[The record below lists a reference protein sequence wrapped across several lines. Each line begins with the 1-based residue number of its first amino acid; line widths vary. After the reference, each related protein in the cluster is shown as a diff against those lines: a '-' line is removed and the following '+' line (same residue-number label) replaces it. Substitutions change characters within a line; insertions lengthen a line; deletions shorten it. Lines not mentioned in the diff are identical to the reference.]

1 MKTATTAIPAGR
13 RGMVLANQSLLGIA
27 FFEATA
33 CIILLV
39 LFLLFRRDHQ
49 AGYFR
54 FWLSGWC
61 CLTFSSLCEVAL
73 LIRQLPGLNLA
84 IVLAQTAAL
93 ILFFLAV
100 VHCAAGSE
108 RRLWSPIPLIGLAL
122 AATYYIERR
131 SPQQVSSVHW
141 ETAIFETVLCLLAGW
156 MMWRSEMARR
166 SHGAQLLAGI
176 FLLSGLHGLDRPLW
190 LDSPLFLLRV
200 AFDHILGVALG
211 IAMVV
216 VVLESARSRSE
227 ELNDKMRRLTLLT
240 AASTQTLSVQEVIDQ
255 VLSHLVESLEAT
267 HGIVRLRE
275 GEGSSAQLVVRASV
289 GFDHSYLTRYARLS
303 AMEPWAQHVLKGEC
317 QFLQS
322 NEEWDPTARK
332 RVDEAGLKTLVTL
345 PLPGKQGPL
354 GVIAVGSTRQERFQP
369 DELSYLVNIA
379 NLLGL
384 TLQNVSLF
392 QQVTAVR
399 RQWEYTFDSIGDPIL
414 VHDPA
419 GRILRSNQRLSQL
432 LGREGSA
439 LAGRSVMEL
448 LPVQNAAYKSCPYCE
463 GIGGEG
469 DEPDPWLP
477 GYFLASNST
486 FTDPSGQ
493 QLGTVHVLKD
503 ITDRKRAEEKYRT
516 LVSSVQEGVF
526 ISTPQG
532 RFLDFNDAL
541 LRMTGYDDR
550 EELMGVDIPASF
562 YAKRSDRER
571 LKRLL
576 QQHGKVA
583 DFEFEMRRKD
593 GEIRAMLESSIAVRD
608 AAGNV
613 IAYQG
618 FLLDITER
626 KQAEFEIR
634 RRNREL
640 LVLNSIAQTLTESM
654 DLSDSL
660 HRTLRQMAELFNL
673 DVTSLYLF
681 GQEGTQLRRI
691 AAVGHRS
698 EFSKHFSP
706 VSVRPELM
714 QHIKAVHATFL
725 SAQGLSLPPIFRDAQ
740 LKEKIVAAYI
750 VVLWSKDRV
759 IGGLVVG
766 SRTPREFSPADVNLL
781 IAVGSQISSAI
792 ERSSLYEETRQAY
805 ENLRR
810 TQEQLLHSE
819 KLAAVGQLVSG
830 VAHELNNPLTAILG
844 YSQLLTSG
852 GQMGP
857 QGIEYADKLYKQA
870 QRTHRIVQNLL
881 SFARQ
886 HKPERIPVHIN
897 ETLEETLAL
906 RDYDLRMNNIRVHL
920 DLADNL
926 PLTAADPHQ
935 LQQVFLNLVNNAVDA
950 ILEGS
955 ADGDL
960 WVRTGIDGDRL
971 FIEFTDSGPGVKD
984 PSRVFDPFYT
994 TKPVGKGTG
1003 LGLSICYGIV
1013 TEHGGTIRVRNIPTR
1028 GASFTINL
1036 PFQFLASQA
1045 PAAPGAPAISGRDGC
1060 ILLLD
1065 HDDSVLEAVGTILRG
1080 RDHRVHTARDIP
1092 EARALLEKENFDLV
1106 VADLQIFNGPN
1117 GSGLGEWLAQHK
1129 PALSNRLIL
1138 MCAVA
1143 QSNGADGKNEG
1154 NGSRILQ
1161 KPFKASDLL
1170 TAVDELLSSSAH
1182 SAPAK

>member
-1 MKTATTAIPAGR
+1 M
-13 RGMVLANQSLLGIA
+13 LANQGLLGIA

-33 CIILLV
+33 SIILLV
-39 LFLLFRRDHQ
+39 LFLLFRRDHH
-49 AGYFR
+49 ADYFR
-54 FWLSGWC
+54 FWLTGWC

-73 LIRQLPGLNLA
+73 LIGQLPGLYLA
-84 IVLAQTAAL
+84 SVLAQAAAL
-93 ILFFLAV
+93 LLFLVAV
-100 VHCAAGSE
+100 VHCSSGSE
-108 RRLWSPIPLIGLAL
+108 QRIWSPVPLIGLVL
-122 AATYYIERR
+122 AAIYYIERR
-131 SPQQVSSVHW
+131 GPQQVASLHW
-141 ETAIFETVLCLLAGW
+141 ETAIFETALCLLAGW
-156 MMWRSEMARR
+156 MMWRSELARH

-176 FLLSGLHGLDRPLW
+176 FLMSGLHGLDRPLW
-190 LDSPLFLLRV
+190 PDSPLFLLRV
-200 AFDHILGVALG
+200 AFDHFLGMALG

-216 VVLESARSRSE
+216 VVLEGARTRSE

-255 VLSHLVESLEAT
+255 VLAHLVESLGAT
-267 HGIVRLRE
+267 HGIVRLKQ
-275 GEGSSAQLVVRASV
+275 GEGSSAQLVARAWV
-289 GFDHSYLTRYARLS
+289 GFDQSYLTRYAQLS
-303 AMEPWAQHVLKGEC
+303 ATEPWAQRVLKGEC
-317 QFLQS
+317 QFLES
-322 NEEWDPTARK
+322 EEEWDPKARK

-354 GVIAVGSTRQERFQP
+354 GVIAVGSTRQSRFHP

-384 TLQNVSLF
+384 TLQNVTLF
-392 QQVTAVR
+392 EQVTAVQ

-414 VHDPA
+414 VHDRA

-439 LAGRSVMEL
+439 LVGRSVTEL
-448 LPVQNAAYKSCPYCE
+448 LPVQNAAYQSCPYCE
-463 GIGGEG
+463 GVGGEG
-469 DEPDPWLP
+469 DDPDPWLP

-486 FTDPSGQ
+486 FTDPSGL

-516 LVSSVQEGVF
+516 LISSVQEGVF

-541 LRMTGYDDR
+541 LRMTGYEDR
-550 EELMGVDIPASF
+550 EELLEVDIPAAF
-562 YAKRSDRER
+562 YANSSDRER
-571 LKRLL
+571 LKKLL
-576 QQHGKVA
+576 QQHGRVA

-593 GEIRAMLESSIAVRD
+593 GEIRSMLESSIAVRD

-613 IAYQG
+613 TAYQG

-626 KQAEFEIR
+626 KQAEYEIR

-640 LVLNSIAQTLTESM
+640 LVLNSIGQTLTESL

-660 HRTLRQMAELFNL
+660 HRTLRQMAELFSL
-673 DVTSLYLF
+673 DATSLYLF
-681 GQEGTQLRRI
+681 DQNGTQLRRI

-698 EFSKHFSP
+698 EFSRRFPP
-706 VSVRPELM
+706 VSVNPELM

-725 SAQGLSLPPIFRDAQ
+725 SAQGLSLPPIFRDVQ
-740 LKEKIVAAYI
+740 LREAIVDAYV

-766 SRTPREFSPADVNLL
+766 SRAPREFSAADVNLL
-781 IAVGSQISSAI
+781 IAVGSQFSSAI
-792 ERSSLYEETRQAY
+792 ERSILYEETRLAY

-819 KLAAVGQLVSG
+819 KLAAVGQLISG

-844 YSQLLTSG
+844 YSQLLTSS
-852 GQMGP
+852 GQMGQ

-886 HKPERIPVHIN
+886 HKPERVPVQIN
-897 ETLEETLAL
+897 QTLEETLAL
-906 RDYDLRMNNIRVHL
+906 RDYDLRMHNVRIHL
-920 DLADNL
+920 DLAENF
-926 PLTAADPHQ
+926 PVTSADPHQ
-935 LQQVFLNLVNNAVDA
+935 LQQVFLNMMNNAVDA
-950 ILEGS
+950 ILEHS
-955 ADGDL
+955 TEGDI
-960 WVRTGIDGDRL
+960 WVRTALNGDRL
-971 FIEFTDSGPGVKD
+971 CIEITDSGPGVKD
-984 PSRVFDPFYT
+984 ASRVFDPFYT

-1003 LGLSICYGIV
+1003 LGLSICYGII
-1013 TEHGGTIRVRNIPTR
+1013 TEHGGTIRVRNIPSR
-1028 GASFTINL
+1028 GASFTVEL
-1036 PFQFLASQA
+1036 PFQ
-1045 PAAPGAPAISGRDGC
+1045 PAAPQVFSTPGQRAVSGRDGR
-1060 ILLLD
+1060 ILLVD

-1080 RDHRVHTARDIP
+1080 RDHRVQTAKDIR
-1092 EARALLEKENFDLV
+1092 EARALLEKQDFDLI
-1106 VADLQIFNGPN
+1106 VADLHISDGANG
-1117 GSGLGEWLAQHK
+1117 GGLGEWLAQHK
-1129 PALSNRLIL
+1129 PALSRKLIW

-1143 QSNGADGKNEG
+1143 PSEDAGENIAG
-1154 NGSRILQ
+1154 NGRQILQ

-1170 TAVDELLSSSAH
+1170 AAVDELLLNNVQTA
-1182 SAPAK
+1182 AIDR